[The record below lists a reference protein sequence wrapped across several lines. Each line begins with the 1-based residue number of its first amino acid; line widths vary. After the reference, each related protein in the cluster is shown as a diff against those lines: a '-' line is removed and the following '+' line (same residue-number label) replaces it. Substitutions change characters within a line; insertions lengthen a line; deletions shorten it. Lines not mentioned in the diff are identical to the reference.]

1 MCGGHADIRGQRMTG
16 PQRRPAS
23 ERAFRELGP
32 VMRWPGESP
41 VWAAFRQ
48 TLHSAMPKLLSNGHK
63 TPKEEMRELL
73 DQVKPKALRERLL
86 KVWAK
91 W

>member
-1 MCGGHADIRGQRMTG
+1 VRPW
-16 PQRRPAS
+16 PQFLANNVSKVRTDTWFKHYFQPG
-23 ERAFRELGP
+23 RED
-32 VMRWPGESP
+32 
-41 VWAAFRQ
+41 FRQ
-48 TLHSAMPKLLSNGHK
+48 TLHSAMPKPLTNGHK

-73 DQVKPKALRERLL
+73 EQVRPKALRERLL

>member
-1 MCGGHADIRGQRMTG
+1 MTG

-23 ERAFRELGP
+23 ERAFRELGS
-32 VMRWPGESP
+32 VMRWQGESP
-41 VWAAFRQ
+41 VWAAFLQ

-73 DQVKPKALRERLL
+73 DQVKPRALRERLL
-86 KVWAK
+86 KAWAK